1 MVDPRALSHAELL
14 ALLTEERWFAS
25 KDRVPDR
32 AEVVDLPVDEPGLA
46 LAIVEVG
53 FRSGGHEHYTLA
65 LATDGEHP
73 QDALARPELVAR
85 LAALCGIDTPGATVR
100 PMGVEQS
107 NSSIVIDERHVL
119 KLYRRLQPG
128 PNPEVELLRALAEQG
143 FLAVPRLEGAFETEG
158 PPLEASLVSVTALV
172 PAAGDG
178 WTLALDSF
186 VADSEWLPKRA
197 GRLGEVTAQL
207 HAALAANEDDPHL
220 APAEPG
226 AEALQLVVAALDE
239 EIRSTFAAL
248 PDGSAASAIAHRVA
262 DVRDLAHELGSV
274 GPEGLLI
281 RTHGDYHLGQVL
293 WAEASAWVVLDFEG
307 EPARSLI
314 ERRRRRSALRDV
326 AGMVRSFAY
335 AEDASLLVRGVM
347 PPDGWGDSCREAF
360 LEGYRAAADPRLLPS
375 SRVGFDRLLALF
387 ELEKLVYEVGYE
399 TRNRP
404 DWAAIPVAGILRALE
419 RAAVA

>member
-1 MVDPRALSHAELL
+1 MADPRDLSEPELL
-14 ALLTEERWFAS
+14 ALLTEQRWFAS

-32 AEVVDLPVDEPGLA
+32 AEVVDLPVDEPELA

-53 FRSGGHEHYTLA
+53 FRTGGREHYTLA
-65 LATDGEHP
+65 LASD
-73 QDALARPELVAR
+73 DALPADALSRPALAAH
-85 LAALCGIDTPGATVR
+85 LAALCGVETAGAAVR

-107 NSSIVIDERHVL
+107 NSSVVIDERHVL

-128 PNPEVELLRALAEQG
+128 PNPEVELLRALAAQG
-143 FLAVPRLEGAFETEG
+143 FEAVPRLEGALEAEG

-186 VADSEWLPKRA
+186 SGEPTWLPERA
-197 GRLGEVTAQL
+197 ERLGEVTALL
-207 HAALAANEDDPHL
+207 HAALAADEVDPHL
-220 APAEPG
+220 APEEPSAES
-226 AEALQLVVAALDE
+226 LQLVVAALDE
-239 EIRSTFAAL
+239 EIRRTFAAL
-248 PDGSAASAIAHRVA
+248 PEDSAASAIAHRA
-262 DVRDLAHELGSV
+262 EDVRDLAHELGSV
-274 GPEGLLI
+274 GSEGLLI

-293 WAEASAWVVLDFEG
+293 WAETDDWVALDFEG

-335 AEDASLLVRGVM
+335 AEDASLLVRGVV
-347 PPDGWGDSCREAF
+347 PPEGWADACREAF
-360 LEGYRAAADPRLLPS
+360 LDGYTTAADPRLLPS

-387 ELEKLVYEVGYE
+387 ELEKLVYEIGYE

-404 DWAAIPVAGILRALE
+404 GWAAIPVAGVLRALA
-419 RAAVA
+419 RAATA